1 MKIISL
7 LENTTQK
14 CGMEV
19 EHGLSLYIE
28 ANGKRILF
36 DMGQSDLFAK
46 NAERLGID
54 LSEVDVAVISH
65 GHYDHG
71 GGLGCFLSLNSKA
84 PIYLSRHA
92 FGARFNASGKYIGL
106 CDSLCSCERIIYTD
120 GDTQIDENMTLCYAD
135 EQRLVR
141 PIEPFGLTEMQ
152 NGVLRPDRFLHE
164 QYLLISE
171 SGKRVLLS
179 GCSHRGALNIASQ
192 FEPDVMIG
200 GFHVSKMPLGDSLAE
215 LAQALAKKNTHY
227 YTAHCTGCLQY
238 EFMRKY
244 LPQLDYLACGDQI
257 NI

>member
-141 PIEPFGLTEMQ
+141 PIEPFGTRRFTSI
-152 NGVLRPDRFLHE
+152 RPSFPHRCLPTIWAAHRCR
-164 QYLLISE
+164 
-171 SGKRVLLS
+171 KRWRKTHRWA
-179 GCSHRGALNIASQ
+179 CSTRWS
-192 FEPDVMIG
+192 
-200 GFHVSKMPLGDSLAE
+200 
-215 LAQALAKKNTHY
+215 
-227 YTAHCTGCLQY
+227 C
-238 EFMRKY
+238 RR
-244 LPQLDYLACGDQI
+244 
-257 NI
+257 

>member
-7 LENTTQK
+7 LENTAQK
-14 CGMEV
+14 CGIEV

-46 NAERLGID
+46 NAERLGVD
-54 LSEVDVAVISH
+54 LSSVDLAVLSH

-71 GGLGCFLSLNSKA
+71 GGLECFLSLNANA
-84 PIYLSRHA
+84 PIYMSRHC
-92 FGARFNASGKYIGL
+92 FGKFYNASGKYIGL
-106 CDSLCSCERIIYTD
+106 CDSLQASERIIYTD
-120 GDTQIDENMTLCYAD
+120 KDTQIDENMSLLYVD
-135 EQRLVR
+135 ERKLAR
-141 PIEPFGLTEMQ
+141 PTEPFGLTEEID
-152 NGVLRPDRFLHE
+152 GVLRPDRFLHE
-164 QYLLISE
+164 QYLMISE

-200 GFHVSKMPLGDSLAE
+200 GFHVSKMPLSDSLAE
-215 LAQALAKKNTHY
+215 LALSLAKKNTHY
-227 YTAHCTGCLQY
+227 YTAHCTGREQY
-238 EFMRKY
+238 EFMKKY
-244 LPQLDYLACGDQI
+244 LPRLDYLACGDTI